1 MGQVELVTAM
11 ATSGR
16 RLQLA
21 IAPAGAGKTTAMQA
35 LTTAW
40 TASGG
45 TVLGLAPSAAA
56 AAQLREQTGTTT
68 ETLAKLTWS
77 ITHHDLPRWA
87 QQIGSDNLLV
97 IDEAGMAD
105 TLSLAQVCAW
115 AVERGASVRLI
126 GDTQQLAAIGAGGAL
141 RDIQTTHGSVQLTE
155 LMRFTD
161 TAESAASLALRD
173 GNTSALGFYL
183 DQQRVHVGD
192 LATMTDHAFTAW
204 RTDTDQGLD
213 SIMLA
218 PTRQLVAELNQRAR
232 QHRLDQQ
239 PDTPRGRECVLADGC
254 TASAGDTVITRSND
268 RRLRISRT
276 DWVKN
281 GDRWTIQQ
289 VTRQGDLQVPHAG
302 TGRLVTLPRDYVTA
316 SVELGYATTVHSAQG
331 VSVDTMHGV
340 ATGDESRQQFYTM
353 MTRGRHANHVWLQV
367 VGDGDDDTLIRP
379 EGITPPTPTDAL
391 EAILARDES
400 PTSATT
406 LLHQQADPRLLLGD
420 ATQRYLDGLTVAAE
434 HHLGKAYVTALDGRA
449 EQLLPGISE
458 APAWPTLRAHLLL
471 LGAQDINPLDR
482 LAGRDRSAEP
492 CWCPRCSRPA
502 VVAARRHRPAQR
514 TTRDAAVDPRHPRR
528 AHQPPDLRGLA
539 HPTLPT
545 RGRPGRRGPHP
556 GASGRNRPGVG
567 AHRCAPTTCWGDRRR
582 RSVAGRDASRTHRHA
597 AHRTR
602 GVVPGRPRLAT
613 PAQPANPPRH
623 RPRDGRMGRAPH
635 ADQPGHH
642 HRRLPSPAR
651 RKPRRTRP
659 DRV

>member
-56 AAQLREQTGTTT
+56 AAQLREQTGATT

-77 ITHHDLPRWA
+77 ITHHDLPSGPSS
-87 QQIGSDNLLV
+87 IGPDTP
-97 IDEAGMAD
+97 AGD
-105 TLSLAQVCAW
+105 RRSGDGRHVEPGPGVCVGGRAW
-115 AVERGASVRLI
+115 RVGAVDRRRPNSSPRSGP
-126 GDTQQLAAIGAGGAL
+126 AARCATSKPPTA
-141 RDIQTTHGSVQLTE
+141 SVQLTE

-161 TAESAASLALRD
+161 PAESAASLALRD
-173 GNTSALGFYL
+173 GDTSALGFYL

-254 TASAGDTVITRSND
+254 TASVGDTVITRTND

-289 VTRQGDLQVPHAG
+289 VTRQGDLQVAHAG
-302 TGRLVTLPRDYVTA
+302 TGRLVNLPRDYVTA

-434 HHLGKAYVTALDGRA
+434 HHLGKPYVTALDSRA
-449 EQLLPGISE
+449 EQLLPGISD

-471 LGAQDINPLDR
+471 LGAQDIDPLDR
-482 LAGRDRSAEP
+482 LQRRDRSAEP
-492 CWCPRCSRPA
+492 RRRPRHSRRA

-514 TTRDAAVDPRHPRR
+514 TTRAAAVDPRHPRR
-528 AHQPPDLRGLA
+528 AHQQPDLRGLA
-539 HPTLPT
+539 HPTLPA

-556 GASGRNRPGVG
+556 GTGGRNRPGVD
-567 AHRCAPTTCWGDRRR
+567 ADRCPPATC
-582 RSVAGRDASRTHRHA
+582 
-597 AHRTR
+597 
-602 GVVPGRPRLAT
+602 
-613 PAQPANPPRH
+613 
-623 RPRDGRMGRAPH
+623 
-635 ADQPGHH
+635 
-642 HRRLPSPAR
+642 
-651 RKPRRTRP
+651 
-659 DRV
+659 